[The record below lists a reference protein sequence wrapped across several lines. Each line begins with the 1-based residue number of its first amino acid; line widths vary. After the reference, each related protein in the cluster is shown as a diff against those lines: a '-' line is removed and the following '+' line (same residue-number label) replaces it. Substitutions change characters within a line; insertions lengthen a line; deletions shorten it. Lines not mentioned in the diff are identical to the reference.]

1 MNGTSM
7 KYGTMSYRY
16 IFSNGEGCPD
26 IGMENGPILNVG
38 TGPDGDGSVGIV
50 ASDGGGEPDG
60 GLGMED
66 DVAYYGGGGC
76 YPGGG

>member
-1 MNGTSM
+1 
-7 KYGTMSYRY
+7 
-16 IFSNGEGCPD
+16 
-26 IGMENGPILNVG
+26 MENGPILNVG